1 MERQDVIRAV
11 AARAGDALIVANLGS
26 NAYDLHTHGHRPGNL
41 YMRGAMGLTG
51 SVGLGLAMARPD
63 RRVIVLDGDG
73 SLLMNLGQLATAA
86 AEAPANLVH
95 IVLVNG
101 LWQETGG
108 QRIATAGRA
117 DLAAIARG
125 AGIAEVAEAADL
137 DALSRVLDR
146 ALAAP
151 GPWLVAV
158 RIQERGASQAPNTD
172 PMANRDEFMRAA
184 EGFVAVAPQYE
195 RA

>member
-1 MERQDVIRAV
+1 MDRADVMRAV
-11 AARAGDALIVANLGS
+11 AERAGDALIIANLGS
-26 NAYDLHTHGHRPGNL
+26 NAYDLYTHGHRPGNL

-63 RRVIVLDGDG
+63 RRVIVVDGDG
-73 SLLMNLGQLATAA
+73 SLLMNLGQLATTA

-108 QRIATAGRA
+108 QRIATGGRA
-117 DLAAIARG
+117 NLAAIARG

-137 DALSRVLDR
+137 DALTR
-146 ALAAP
+146 ALDGTQHAP
-151 GPWLVAV
+151 GPWLVAA
-158 RIQERGASQAPNTD
+158 RITEHGSSQAPNTD
-172 PMANRDEFMRAA
+172 PLANRDEFMRAA
-184 EGFVAVAPQYE
+184 
-195 RA
+195 R

>member
-1 MERQDVIRAV
+1 MDRADVMRAV
-11 AARAGDALIVANLGS
+11 AAQAGDSLIIANLGS
-26 NAYDLHTHGHRPGNL
+26 NAYDLYTHGHRPGNL

-63 RRVIVLDGDG
+63 RRVIVVDGDG
-73 SLLMNLGQLATAA
+73 SLLMNLGQLATVA
-86 AEAPANLVH
+86 AEAPANLLH

-101 LWQETGG
+101 RWQETGG

-125 AGIAEVAEAADL
+125 AGIAEVADVSDL
-137 DALSRVLDR
+137 DALSRVLADTQR
-146 ALAAP
+146 RP
-151 GPWLVAV
+151 GPWLVTV
-158 RIQERGASQAPNTD
+158 RITEQGAAQAPGTD

-184 EGFVAVAPQYE
+184 GA
-195 RA
+195 